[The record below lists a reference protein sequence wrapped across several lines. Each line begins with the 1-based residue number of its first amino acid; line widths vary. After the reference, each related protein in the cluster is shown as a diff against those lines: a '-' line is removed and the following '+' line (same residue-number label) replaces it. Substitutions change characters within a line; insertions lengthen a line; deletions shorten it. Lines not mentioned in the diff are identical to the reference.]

1 MSGGTGPPQTREDT
15 DMLVSEL
22 IEMLEGL
29 RQKQGDVEVMCWLVD
44 DDWGGVGEPSLRKM
58 DSWEGFKGYVL
69 EA

>member
-1 MSGGTGPPQTREDT
+1 
-15 DMLVSEL
+15 MLVSEL

-29 RQKQGDVEVMCWLVD
+29 RQKQGDVEVMCWQVD